1 MLFALVPLIGLK
13 EGNETAMPTHGS
25 EGTYVCPMRSGCC
38 FNPGE
43 DADGNAVVLAPH
55 HTQTEHASASGCQG
69 GRQTRLSVH
78 KRRQLAP
85 AAGQRRPPL
94 RSPPVLGFCPILL
107 SVHVCRPAV
116 PRPCGHV
123 CRADLAPKPAML
135 SAPCALRDLAGQYF
149 AGSGAW

>member
-55 HTQTEHASASGCQG
+55 HTQTEHARARQAPG
-69 GRQTRLSVH
+69 GQTDM
-78 KRRQLAP
+78 A
-85 AAGQRRPPL
+85 
-94 RSPPVLGFCPILL
+94 FC
-107 SVHVCRPAV
+107 A
-116 PRPCGHV
+116 
-123 CRADLAPKPAML
+123 
-135 SAPCALRDLAGQYF
+135 
-149 AGSGAW
+149 